1 MHFAKISIFVGI
13 SMLWILSVVVVVHC
27 VAAAAWVGLAIRA
40 QGRATLSSNV
50 PSDGN
55 ALLHGAAE

>member
-1 MHFAKISIFVGI
+1 
-13 SMLWILSVVVVVHC
+13 MLWILSVVVVVHC